1 MRSLITL
8 DPGSSVPK
16 YQQIVNSILQA
27 IDANRLK
34 IGDKLPS
41 VNEVSLLT
49 GLANKT
55 VVQAFDQ
62 LKQIGVVSSVQYKGY
77 FVSSSNTQSKHNIFL
92 LFNSLTAY
100 KEYIYE
106 SIKESLSS
114 KGVVDIFFHH
124 NDSRI
129 FNNLIEQ
136 SAGKYTE
143 YIIMPIDDPA
153 KNESLQKL
161 PQDKIYIIDL
171 GYKDLGATYPS
182 VCQYFDQDIYDAL
195 SAGLARARKY
205 KKLVLVLGPSPS
217 KRLLEDI
224 KTGFTKF
231 CRENEFP
238 YEIILE
244 VKNRI
249 PLAGELYIVLNDQ
262 DLVQLV
268 KKTSELAL
276 QLGTDVGVLSYNDTP
291 FKEITANG
299 IATISTDFTY
309 MGKEIIRLILTRSRE
324 QIRNPSYLI
333 SRNSF

>member
-1 MRSLITL
+1 MTFINL
-8 DPGSSVPK
+8 DPTSRVPK
-16 YQQIVNSILQA
+16 YQQIVNSIITA
-27 IDANRLK
+27 IDENQLK

-41 VNEVSLLT
+41 VNEVSEYT

-100 KEYIYE
+100 KEQIYE
-106 SIKESLSS
+106 SIKESLSN

-124 NDSRI
+124 NDMEI
-129 FNNLIEQ
+129 FNTLIEQ

-153 KNESLQKL
+153 KNEALQKL

-171 GYKDLGATYPS
+171 GYQDLGARYPS
-182 VCQYFDQDIYDAL
+182 VCQYFDEDIYNAL
-195 SAGLARARKY
+195 HEGRERAKKY
-205 KKLVLVLGPSPS
+205 QKLILVLGPSTS
-217 KRLLEDI
+217 KRLLHNI
-224 KTGFTKF
+224 QTGFVKF
-231 CRENEFP
+231 CRENEF
-238 YEIILE
+238 EWEVILQ
-244 VKNRI
+244 VKNRK
-249 PLAGELYIVLNDQ
+249 PVAGELYILLHDN

-268 KKTSELAL
+268 KEVFTLGL
-276 QLGTDVGVLSYNDTP
+276 NLGTNIGILSYNEIP

-299 IATISTDFTY
+299 IATISTDFTQ
-309 MGKEIIRLILTRSRE
+309 MGKEIIRLILTKSRE
-324 QIRNPSYLI
+324 QIKNPSCLI